1 MNDLNEFIAIQE
13 EILKLKNKS
22 SLYIENQLPE
32 FKKYFYYTVDAG
44 AYNVDGDQMDT
55 HIRFTFLIP
64 ELNEQKNL
72 ITQLSLTWSSVFV
85 KTQNTIQDNNFEIGI
100 KKEEVS
106 SFDNFFMVNQSE
118 LKSEIMTHVI
128 YNYSKNI
135 PNAFSLEVKGLFLEK
150 RESSK
155 LLFTDFLLNS
165 NKELIQ
171 PFFQNELKDKWKLDI
186 GDMNLKKII
195 DSFNNSFNELMCS
208 LYSKSDMGLKMD
220 MLLKNDTTKFD
231 ELLLVINQHDTKKR
245 FVDLNQNL
253 PDNKISTLNK
263 KI

>member
-1 MNDLNEFIAIQE
+1 
-13 EILKLKNKS
+13 
-22 SLYIENQLPE
+22 
-32 FKKYFYYTVDAG
+32 
-44 AYNVDGDQMDT
+44 
-55 HIRFTFLIP
+55 
-64 ELNEQKNL
+64 
-72 ITQLSLTWSSVFV
+72 
-85 KTQNTIQDNNFEIGI
+85 
-100 KKEEVS
+100 
-106 SFDNFFMVNQSE
+106 MVNQSE

-135 PNAFSLEVKGLFLEK
+135 PDAFSLEAKGLFLEK

-186 GDMNLKKII
+186 GDMNLKKVI

-231 ELLLVINQHDTKKR
+231 KLLLVINQHDTKKR